1 MPLDCTNTDC
11 SWKTPAYCPDWDK
24 MIKLLELYTIAE
36 DGSGNG
42 SICSNSN
49 ALRLEKLPRPSF
61 QLEMSQAEWAF
72 KHSQWKAYISQT
84 PVSESVKV
92 QQLRAACEDDLL
104 RRVYDAGNLADM
116 NTETLLLTQVKKI
129 AVRVVHKTLHLQN
142 LWKMS
147 QSPEESVRAYVSRL
161 VATAELCDLYVTCS
175 KQGCD
180 QKTSFR
186 VQVLL
191 QSLLRGMNVTDIRT
205 RVLSRTQNDELQGL
219 TCCHCRLHCS

>member
-129 AVRVVHKTLHLQN
+129 AVRVVHKTLHLI
-142 LWKMS
+142 
-147 QSPEESVRAYVSRL
+147 
-161 VATAELCDLYVTCS
+161 T
-175 KQGCD
+175 
-180 QKTSFR
+180 
-186 VQVLL
+186 LL
-191 QSLLRGMNVTDIRT
+191 IL
-205 RVLSRTQNDELQGL
+205 
-219 TCCHCRLHCS
+219 

>member
-1 MPLDCTNTDC
+1 
-11 SWKTPAYCPDWDK
+11 
-24 MIKLLELYTIAE
+24 
-36 DGSGNG
+36 
-42 SICSNSN
+42 
-49 ALRLEKLPRPSF
+49 
-61 QLEMSQAEWAF
+61 
-72 KHSQWKAYISQT
+72 
-84 PVSESVKV
+84 
-92 QQLRAACEDDLL
+92 
-104 RRVYDAGNLADM
+104 M

-129 AVRVVHKTLHLQN
+129 AVRVVHKTLHLQK

-147 QSPEESVRAYVSRL
+147 QSPEEKVRVYVSRL

-219 TCCHCRLHCS
+219 AAIVDYIAAEEDYLPLSLEFRSICAMIKFTIDA

>member
-1 MPLDCTNTDC
+1 
-11 SWKTPAYCPDWDK
+11 
-24 MIKLLELYTIAE
+24 
-36 DGSGNG
+36 
-42 SICSNSN
+42 
-49 ALRLEKLPRPSF
+49 
-61 QLEMSQAEWAF
+61 
-72 KHSQWKAYISQT
+72 
-84 PVSESVKV
+84 
-92 QQLRAACEDDLL
+92 
-104 RRVYDAGNLADM
+104 M

-205 RVLSRTQNDELQGL
+205 RVRVLSRTQNDELQGL
-219 TCCHCRLHCS
+219 AAIVDYIAAEVVFYLSA